1 MKRFLEWKCDIG
13 FEGRRVWWRSIVTVL
28 PYTLWFGRTP
38 SSKWIQKS
46 IQKNGFSA
54 TKGLLFLF
62 YKILFY
68 ITPRVKSAGYLEI
81 CHCIV
86 LEIYVKQMK
95 KGETDLNSFMRKHPL
110 FHLKVF
116 MIQEKGDFTVFEIFH
131 WNKR

>member
-1 MKRFLEWKCDIG
+1 MVLKGEEFDQGALSPYFPIRFGLARRLLLSE
-13 FEGRRVWWRSIVTVL
+13 FRRV
-28 PYTLWFGRTP
+28 FKRTAL
-38 SSKWIQKS
+38 
-46 IQKNGFSA
+46 A
-54 TKGLLFLF
+54 TKALLFSLLQDF
-62 YKILFY
+62 FY

-131 WNKR
+131 